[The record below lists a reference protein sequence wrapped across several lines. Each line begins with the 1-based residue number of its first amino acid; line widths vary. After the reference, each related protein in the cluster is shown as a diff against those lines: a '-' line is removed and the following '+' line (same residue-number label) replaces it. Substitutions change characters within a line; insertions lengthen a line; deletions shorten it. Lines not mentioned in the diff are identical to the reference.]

1 MCSRRTRHVL
11 SATPAS
17 PACSFPVKVSTLKIV
32 LFVIFV
38 MTLVC
43 LPFVLFGEEY
53 VLPLLESREQRTW
66 ALVAIAIALLASDSV
81 APVPATIVI
90 MYLAA
95 RGGVMAGVIGGTIG
109 LTLGVLAAAWI
120 GRAAVGR
127 LAPKFLPDAELAR
140 MRTALQRRLM
150 VTLACL
156 RSVPVLAETSVIVAA
171 ATGVPVGRIVRV
183 TILPNFV
190 MAVIYS
196 VAADNS
202 LMTAVLTFVATM
214 LFSYLLWRVVT
225 RREAAAQLVIDATKR
240 EQLESKP

>member
-11 SATPAS
+11 SATLVPS
-17 PACSFPVKVSTLKIV
+17 ACFFPVKVSTLKIV

-53 VLPLLESREQRTW
+53 VLPLLESPEQRTW

-95 RGGVMAGVIGGTIG
+95 RGGVLAGVIGGTIG

-127 LAPKFLPDAELAR
+127 LAPKFLPEAELAR

-225 RREAAAQLVIDATKR
+225 RREAAAQLVVDSTTR
-240 EQLESKP
+240 DQLESKP